1 MTSST
6 RRGRRSAFFLGAASL
21 LVAELVVVGVTR
33 WSPPQVTVDGVA
45 YPVAVSAPAV
55 AKPSAPPPV
64 PKTSSA
70 PPVAPATQPAAPVA
84 PVVHAQ
90 PHGSIRLPDGG
101 TATMV
106 RKDLGA
112 DGSLPVPENLNEAT
126 WWGASLD
133 APSGASVFAGHV
145 NWGGATGPFAELW
158 SAKINAPV
166 TIVDSAGKT
175 WTYRISQ
182 VMTLDK
188 DELPQRADE
197 LFSQAG
203 AHRIVLVTCGGEWVG
218 GEKGYNEN
226 RVAIA
231 DPA

>member
-1 MTSST
+1 MTSYT

-21 LVAELVVVGVTR
+21 LVAELVVVGVSR

-45 YPVAVSAPAV
+45 YPVAVSAPAPAAV
-55 AKPSAPPPV
+55 QPSSPPPAS
-64 PKTSSA
+64 T
-70 PPVAPATQPAAPVA
+70 APVA
-84 PVVHAQ
+84 PVTQPAPPAAPVVPAQ
-90 PHGSIRLPDGG
+90 PHSSIRLPDGG
-101 TATMV
+101 TAKMV
-106 RKDLGA
+106 REDLGP
-112 DGSLPVPENLNEAT
+112 DGSLPVPQNLEEAT

-133 APSGASVFAGHV
+133 ASAGASVFAGHV

-158 SAKINAPV
+158 SAQINAPV
-166 TIVDSAGKT
+166 TIVDAAGKT